1 MTLAPRLL
9 PIHPT
14 TFWIAC
20 LQLTQQTHCESV
32 VSVKWVVREGK
43 SYVIR
48 LPFFVLV
55 NRDSLV
61 VVLQEYWFDY
71 GNSRVARQSVWKIK
85 GLKQVGK
92 TYRSWN
98 SGVQFSHVPQ
108 KNRSCDHCHYRQ
120 RSREI
125 IDLVSPIHPSVCLRF
140 KGYPYQYF

>member
-1 MTLAPRLL
+1 MKELH
-9 PIHPT
+9 IQCI
-14 TFWIAC
+14 TFWTVFS
-20 LQLTQQTHCESV
+20 QLPQQILCESV
-32 VSVKWVVREGK
+32 VSVKWEVWKGK

-98 SGVQFSHVPQ
+98 SGVQFSHVTQ
-108 KNRSCDHCHYRQ
+108 KTGLVITV
-120 RSREI
+120 I
-125 IDLVSPIHPSVCLRF
+125 IDDEAGR
-140 KGYPYQYF
+140 